1 VLGARAIPIFCRRK
15 KPVVTASGRVRVI
28 VTVALSRVIGFTI
41 VAVLIFMIVS
51 MIIGA
56 HRTVLVRP
64 VLCAHQ
70 RRGQPGHRKH
80 G

>member
-1 VLGARAIPIFCRRK
+1 
-15 KPVVTASGRVRVI
+15 VRVI
-28 VTVALSRVIGFTI
+28 MTVARSRVIGPAI
-41 VAVLIFMIVS
+41 VAVLISMIVS
-51 MIIGA
+51 MIVGA

-70 RRGQPGHRKH
+70 RRGQPSQRKR

>member
-1 VLGARAIPIFCRRK
+1 M
-15 KPVVTASGRVRVI
+15 RVI
-28 VTVALSRVIGFTI
+28 VTVALSRVIGLAI

-56 HRTVLVRP
+56 RRTVLVRP
-64 VLCAHQ
+64 VLCARQ
-70 RRGQPGHRKH
+70 RRGQPGRRKH

>member
-1 VLGARAIPIFCRRK
+1 M
-15 KPVVTASGRVRVI
+15 I
-28 VTVALSRVIGFTI
+28 VTVALSRVIGFSI
-41 VAVLIFMIVS
+41 IAVLIFMIVP

-64 VLCAHQ
+64 VLCAHE

>member
-1 VLGARAIPIFCRRK
+1 M
-15 KPVVTASGRVRVI
+15 I
-28 VTVALSRVIGFTI
+28 VTVALSRVIGFSI
-41 VAVLIFMIVS
+41 IAVLILMIVP

-64 VLCAHQ
+64 VLCAHE

>member
-1 VLGARAIPIFCRRK
+1 
-15 KPVVTASGRVRVI
+15 VRVI
-28 VTVALSRVIGFTI
+28 MTVALSRVIGFAI
-41 VAVLIFMIVS
+41 VAVLIFVIVS

-64 VLCAHQ
+64 VLCAHE
-70 RRGQPGHRKH
+70 RRGHPGHRKH

>member
-1 VLGARAIPIFCRRK
+1 M
-15 KPVVTASGRVRVI
+15 
-28 VTVALSRVIGFTI
+28 TVALSRVIGFAI
-41 VAVLIFMIVS
+41 VAVLIFVIVS

-64 VLCAHQ
+64 VLCAHE
-70 RRGQPGHRKH
+70 RRGHPGHRKH

>member
-1 VLGARAIPIFCRRK
+1 
-15 KPVVTASGRVRVI
+15 VRVI
-28 VTVALSRVIGFTI
+28 VPVALSRVIGFAI

-56 HRTVLVRP
+56 HRPVLIRP
-64 VLCAHQ
+64 LLCAHE
-70 RRGQPGHRKH
+70 RRGQPGHCKD

>member
-1 VLGARAIPIFCRRK
+1 
-15 KPVVTASGRVRVI
+15 VRVI
-28 VTVALSRVIGFTI
+28 VTVALRRVIGFSI

-51 MIIGA
+51 MLIGA

-64 VLCAHQ
+64 FLCAHQ
-70 RRGQPGHRKH
+70 GRGQPGRRKH

>member
-1 VLGARAIPIFCRRK
+1 
-15 KPVVTASGRVRVI
+15 VRVI
-28 VTVALSRVIGFTI
+28 MTVALSRVIGLAI
-41 VAVLIFMIVS
+41 VAVLISMIVS
-51 MIIGA
+51 MIVGA

-64 VLCAHQ
+64 VLCAHE

>member
-1 VLGARAIPIFCRRK
+1 
-15 KPVVTASGRVRVI
+15 VRVI
-28 VTVALSRVIGFTI
+28 VTVALSRVIGAAI

-64 VLCAHQ
+64 FLCAYQ
-70 RRGQPGHRKH
+70 SRGQPGHRKR